1 MSDIKELKL
10 NVKVNGK
17 NTEFACPFT
26 TEVVDKFHTKYNF
39 VIEGELRSAME
50 MEVYFKTK
58 NRYKV
63 MGFRNGKAPKHTIE
77 QFYGKGVWI
86 EDTVDMALEAC
97 YNGLLKQVLA
107 DEALVASPEYSVD
120 KVELDK
126 YTFSFTA
133 CVMPEIVVEN
143 YTGLDV
149 EKVAPVEVTDADVD
163 KALDSERDKL
173 ACWEEVTDRP
183 VANGDSV
190 NIDYSGSVDGV
201 KFDGGT
207 AEKQDLVI
215 GSGTFI
221 PGFEDQIIGMNIGE
235 DRDITV
241 TFPENYGAENLAGK
255 EAVFA
260 IKLHEIKVKVLPELD
275 DEFAKDASDD
285 CDTLE
290 ELKAKLRRELE
301 EKAVKNAENATE
313 GKLVDKLLENNPIE
327 FPEEYYDFIA
337 ENAIRQEMQQQGI
350 PVDLYLKYVKTTME
364 EMVKSYKEGDN
375 FKYAIENEKVRLIM
389 TAIVKKENIT
399 AEESD
404 VEAKI
409 ADYAEKAE
417 KSVEDYKKE
426 MREGEDRYIANVV
439 VNDKLR
445 KFLLDN
451 NNIK

>member
-1 MSDIKELKL
+1 M
-10 NVKVNGK
+10 
-17 NTEFACPFT
+17 
-26 TEVVDKFHTKYNF
+26 
-39 VIEGELRSAME
+39 
-50 MEVYFKTK
+50 
-58 NRYKV
+58 
-63 MGFRNGKAPKHTIE
+63 
-77 QFYGKGVWI
+77 
-86 EDTVDMALEAC
+86 
-97 YNGLLKQVLA
+97 
-107 DEALVASPEYSVD
+107 
-120 KVELDK
+120 
-126 YTFSFTA
+126 
-133 CVMPEIVVEN
+133 
-143 YTGLDV
+143 
-149 EKVAPVEVTDADVD
+149 
-163 KALDSERDKL
+163 
-173 ACWEEVTDRP
+173 
-183 VANGDSV
+183 
-190 NIDYSGSVDGV
+190 
-201 KFDGGT
+201 
-207 AEKQDLVI
+207 
-215 GSGTFI
+215 
-221 PGFEDQIIGMNIGE
+221 
-235 DRDITV
+235 
-241 TFPENYGAENLAGK
+241 
-255 EAVFA
+255 
-260 IKLHEIKVKVLPELD
+260 HEIKVKVLPELD

-285 CDTLE
+285 CDTLDQ
-290 ELKAKLRRELE
+290 LKAKLRRELE

-409 ADYAEKAE
+409 AEYAEKAE

-426 MREGEDRYIANVV
+426 MREGEDKYIANVV